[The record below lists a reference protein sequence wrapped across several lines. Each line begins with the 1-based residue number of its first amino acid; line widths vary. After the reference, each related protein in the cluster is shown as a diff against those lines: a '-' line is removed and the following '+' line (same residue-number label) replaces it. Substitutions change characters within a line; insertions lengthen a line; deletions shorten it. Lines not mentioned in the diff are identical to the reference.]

1 MHDSQSFL
9 TDEQIEQGY
18 VLLCCAY
25 PTSDCIFETHKDTYK
40 ITFRTQGGKEYT
52 IQCPND
58 VYILDAVDEYNI
70 NLDLKRRVLIKIVG
84 DQY

>member
-25 PTSDCIFETHKDTYK
+25 PTSDCIFETHKED
-40 ITFRTQGGKEYT
+40 G
-52 IQCPND
+52 
-58 VYILDAVDEYNI
+58 VV
-70 NLDLKRRVLIKIVG
+70 
-84 DQY
+84 